1 MNLLLKGKGA
11 YPRLVFDR
19 KEVVLPQVP
28 CNVYTK
34 CMFRIINDGYEN
46 LNLNCISQD
55 IQGNKL
61 EISYPD
67 GKNIGVTKKRV
78 RIEVSFISKKPISF
92 CTNLEFSDETS
103 RVYTIPISGI
113 VDNSILTNNL
123 FIQRC
128 PDEFTINSSINQP
141 ITLLEDYDDI
151 NSNPDITPNNNHNN
165 QLKAPSL
172 KTGSVVSNKSSVF
185 LGFTPLNNHII

>member
-1 MNLLLKGKGA
+1 
-11 YPRLVFDR
+11 
-19 KEVVLPQVP
+19 
-28 CNVYTK
+28 
-34 CMFRIINDGYEN
+34 MFRIINDGYEN

-151 NSNPDITPNNNHNN
+151 NSNPDITPNTNNHNN

-172 KTGSVVSNKSSVF
+172 KTGSVLSNKSSVF